1 MASPVIRH
9 FYHAATNTF
18 SYVVA
23 CPETGRCAIID
34 SVLDFAYNAGRIS
47 AGFADT
53 IVECVRREGLTVEW
67 LLETHAHA
75 DHISAAAYLKAKLGG
90 KVGIGEHIREVQ
102 DYFKR
107 FYNLEDIS
115 GDGSEF
121 DHLFADGEQFKIG
134 NLAVR
139 VMHTPGHT
147 PACVTYVVNE
157 EAAFVGDTI
166 FMPDYGTAR
175 CDFPNGSS
183 RALYRSIRNKILAL
197 PPETKLY
204 MCHDYRPDA
213 PGPRHVTT
221 VQDERE
227 RNPLVHDGT
236 TEEQFV
242 KIRDSIDQ
250 VLAAPQY
257 ILPSLQINIRAGHM
271 PPPEKNGIRYLKI
284 PLNVLG
290 KNSLA
295 LDF

>member
-9 FYHAATNTF
+9 FYHAPTNTF
-18 SYVVA
+18 TYVVA
-23 CPETGRCAIID
+23 CPETKRCAIID
-34 SVLDFAYNAGRIS
+34 SALDFAYNAGRIS
-47 AGFADT
+47 ASFADT
-53 IVECVRREGLTVEW
+53 IIDCLRREGLTVEW

-75 DHISAAAYLKAKLGG
+75 DHVSAAAYLKAKLGG
-90 KVGIGEHIREVQ
+90 KIAIGEHVREVQ
-102 DYFKR
+102 QFFKA
-107 FYNLEDIS
+107 FYHIDDVS

-121 DHLFADGEQFKIG
+121 DHLFHDGEVFYIG
-134 NLAVR
+134 HLPVR
-139 VMHTPGHT
+139 VLYTPGHT
-147 PACVTYVVNE
+147 PACVTYLVNE

-183 RALYRSIRNKILAL
+183 RQLYRSIRDKILTL

-213 PGPRHVTT
+213 PGPRYVTT
-221 VQDERE
+221 VKEERE

-242 KIRDSIDQ
+242 RIRDSIDQ

-271 PPPEKNGIRYLKI
+271 PPPEANGIRYLKL

-290 KNSLA
+290 KNNLP